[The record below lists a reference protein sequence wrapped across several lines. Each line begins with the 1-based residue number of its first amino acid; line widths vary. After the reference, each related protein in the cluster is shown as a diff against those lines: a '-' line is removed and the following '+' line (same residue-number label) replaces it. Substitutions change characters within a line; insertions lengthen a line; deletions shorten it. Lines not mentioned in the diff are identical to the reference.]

1 MAVRRCARVTQNT
14 QEPLPQ
20 NWESKRLL
28 FMVYQNAYQSMD
40 ATTNDATNGR
50 AWVRSHDAR
59 QLLGVSGIL
68 NILAQ

>member
-1 MAVRRCARVTQNT
+1 
-14 QEPLPQ
+14 
-20 NWESKRLL
+20 
-28 FMVYQNAYQSMD
+28 MVYQNAYQSMD